1 MLKLLFPA
9 NHRVIL
15 PGLTAECPEL
25 ASRVEHAKLN
35 AVEIPRFVDNVAN

>member
-1 MLKLLFPA
+1 MQKLLFPA
-9 NHRVIL
+9 KHRELL

-35 AVEIPRFVDNVAN
+35 AAETPLFVDNVEN